1 MDTSSEKLDVE
12 ARVVVVIL
20 IVIVVVLV
28 KSYDQQKVAR
38 DKGAQWQYLLVI
50 MMELFAH
57 TVMRNSNTSH
67 KSAALTKAAMSTA
80 TKQKT
85 HEHQLSITCTT
96 YNL

>member
-38 DKGAQWQYLLVI
+38 DKGAQW
-50 MMELFAH
+50 
-57 TVMRNSNTSH
+57 
-67 KSAALTKAAMSTA
+67 
-80 TKQKT
+80 
-85 HEHQLSITCTT
+85 
-96 YNL
+96 